1 MVAHDYAIFGNR
13 EGSHQLLDT
22 SVTDED
28 SILEELRF
36 LVDRP
41 AGHVG
46 AEVAWSPY
54 WGCSPLGRWWVLWRG
69 DEDRDAPRRNMVRS
83 RVALVPRERVGSIE
97 LQELL
102 RYLSFDGASAD
113 APTMSAVA
121 NALAHGSR
129 PVVPGVSAAPRVLLS
144 LWPRL
149 WPAARRQLSLRTLFG
164 SEEVESGHAPAIVI
178 IPAELCPR
186 WRIHGIVGAE
196 SGEPVGA
203 GASWLCGGG
212 VPSVERL
219 LRANWER
226 LPGDVSI
233 LTRIARIATVIEKLH
248 EGTGELADALLIA
261 RTVEAF
267 EDGLALPHADLA
279 LMVAHVSEM
288 RAATIQDIRTA
299 SLVALTVAGDGVSGA
314 GRATARWIVENL
326 PKEADADAIWILE
339 RQALGHHVAWWIR
352 AVREGLSSALDS
364 LNPAWATALWRW
376 WSMNSD
382 AVGWTQSFLRS
393 DSATES
399 SLSAEMPSSL
409 DMEVRTRLVA
419 VCAERQ
425 WAGLLARLV
434 RGVEPVGEPV
444 RMLREM
450 IAEPE
455 RGLEVLLELRPPNE
469 VVAMAATCTW
479 RPLADRAGE
488 LTVREPALLDD
499 MDPGATGAI
508 EIVAAHFRHGGHL
521 TSDSIDDAFIRRV
534 FDGCI
539 NGDEVCLEVAQDIG
553 AQAGAVALAYANVDE
568 LWEALGPTRRE
579 ALLGASAAAWLEL
592 FLADAQV
599 REPGWVLKG
608 AVCSHARAVCSG
620 RPVGYVI
627 KFLGLFGEVSESTL
641 MEWLSEE
648 RFLWRAGDAER
659 LGDLLVERGWKE
671 AARKCRYSWKTELK
685 VVAWQARRLLNYWD
699 RPAAPRGSFGDE
711 LEMGSEKGR
720 KRRKSRM
727 KILLLAANPTTLP
740 GLRIDEEVRGI
751 QEKVGGAKLGDAV
764 VFRSFWA
771 TRPGDLQQALLKEE
785 PDVVH
790 FSGHGGGADGI
801 MLHSEAGTDV
811 SAVSSAALA
820 RLFAVLRD
828 NIRLV
833 VLNACYS
840 EEQARAIVE
849 EIDFVVGM
857 TDEIGDE
864 GARVFAA
871 AFYRGLAYGRSVQSA
886 FDLGLNELQLE
897 GLRDDESVPVLVSR
911 EGVSASEATLL

>member
-13 EGSHQLLDT
+13 GGSHQLLDT

-28 SILEELRF
+28 PILEELRF

-46 AEVAWSPY
+46 TEVAWSPY

-83 RVALVPRERVGSIE
+83 RAALVPRERVGSIE

-102 RYLSFDGASAD
+102 KYLSFDGASGD
-113 APTMSAVA
+113 ARTMSAVA
-121 NALAHGSR
+121 NALAHGRR

-164 SEEVESGHAPAIVI
+164 SEEVESGDAPAIVI

-186 WRIHGIVGAE
+186 WRTHGIVSAE

-203 GASWLCGGG
+203 GASWLCGGV

-233 LTRIARIATVIEKLH
+233 LTRIERIATVTERLH
-248 EGTGELADALLIA
+248 EGTGRLADALLIA

-267 EDGLALPHADLA
+267 DDGLALPHADLA

-299 SLVALTVAGDGVSGA
+299 SLVALTVAGDAVSGA
-314 GRATARWIVENL
+314 GRATARWILENL

-364 LNPAWATALWRW
+364 LGPAWATALWRW
-376 WSMNSD
+376 WSMNAD

-399 SLSAEMPSSL
+399 SLGAEMPSSL

-425 WAGLLARLV
+425 WAVLFARLV
-434 RGVEPVGEPV
+434 RGLEPLGEPV

-455 RGLEVLLELRPPNE
+455 RGLDVLLELRPPRE

-479 RPLADRAGE
+479 RPLADRPLHWQAK
-488 LTVREPALLDD
+488 R
-499 MDPGATGAI
+499 
-508 EIVAAHFRHGGHL
+508 
-521 TSDSIDDAFIRRV
+521 SD
-534 FDGCI
+534 
-539 NGDEVCLEVAQDIG
+539 Q
-553 AQAGAVALAYANVDE
+553 ALA
-568 LWEALGPTRRE
+568 W
-579 ALLGASAAAWLEL
+579 
-592 FLADAQV
+592 
-599 REPGWVLKG
+599 
-608 AVCSHARAVCSG
+608 
-620 RPVGYVI
+620 
-627 KFLGLFGEVSESTL
+627 
-641 MEWLSEE
+641 
-648 RFLWRAGDAER
+648 
-659 LGDLLVERGWKE
+659 
-671 AARKCRYSWKTELK
+671 
-685 VVAWQARRLLNYWD
+685 
-699 RPAAPRGSFGDE
+699 
-711 LEMGSEKGR
+711 
-720 KRRKSRM
+720 
-727 KILLLAANPTTLP
+727 
-740 GLRIDEEVRGI
+740 
-751 QEKVGGAKLGDAV
+751 
-764 VFRSFWA
+764 
-771 TRPGDLQQALLKEE
+771 
-785 PDVVH
+785 
-790 FSGHGGGADGI
+790 
-801 MLHSEAGTDV
+801 
-811 SAVSSAALA
+811 
-820 RLFAVLRD
+820 
-828 NIRLV
+828 
-833 VLNACYS
+833 
-840 EEQARAIVE
+840 
-849 EIDFVVGM
+849 
-857 TDEIGDE
+857 
-864 GARVFAA
+864 
-871 AFYRGLAYGRSVQSA
+871 
-886 FDLGLNELQLE
+886 
-897 GLRDDESVPVLVSR
+897 
-911 EGVSASEATLL
+911 